1 MTDNLP
7 SVTVLIPT
15 RPEQAEVSAVAAAH
29 ALVYPPDKLEILV
42 ARGKQPSVQ
51 RNTGLK
57 AARGELIYFLDDDS
71 IALPDNLRRAVEH
84 FRDPKAPIQFAIRL
98 FPTFLPSKNTAANT
112 AKSSEMTG
120 SPHFDDMKF
129 FVRDLSGVTQQSI
142 DLDSIVV
149 AAFCNQAAS
158 TYKRKLRG
166 AFVVTDA
173 ATRERVLHYIA
184 ESRALGTTWE
194 LRMFE
199 DQPSANAWATQ
210 DTNPASP
217 TN

>member
-1 MTDNLP
+1 MAHK
-7 SVTVLIPT
+7 T
-15 RPEQAEVSAVAAAH
+15 RWAQGGCYVDVFG
-29 ALVYPPDKLEILV
+29 EITS
-42 ARGKQPSVQ
+42 Q
-51 RNTGLK
+51 
-57 AARGELIYFLDDDS
+57 ELSQI
-71 IALPDNLRRAVEH
+71 N
-84 FRDPKAPIQFAIRL
+84 
-98 FPTFLPSKNTAANT
+98 
-112 AKSSEMTG
+112 SEMTG

-129 FVRDLSGVTQQSI
+129 FVRDLSGITRQSI

-184 ESRALGTTWE
+184 ESRALGSTWE

-199 DQPSANAWATQ
+199 DQRSANAWATQ